1 MRLGLSAVQRAWAQR
16 ASACASGSGRAIS
29 SASPEGQSKFAAGR
43 EGDTGAHPPDEPPP
57 SAAHTFGLMG
67 AGAIGAIAV
76 AAVGVYGVLQMALL
90 VASSTGRSLNKSA
103 EEGKVDGE
111 HATSTPKAGS

>member
-1 MRLGLSAVQRAWAQR
+1 
-16 ASACASGSGRAIS
+16 
-29 SASPEGQSKFAAGR
+29 
-43 EGDTGAHPPDEPPP
+43 
-57 SAAHTFGLMG
+57 MG

-103 EEGKVDGE
+103 EEGKLDGE
-111 HATSTPKAGS
+111 HATPTPRAGS